1 MMEVDVIEE
10 PTCKPDCMEKL
21 FRDEISK
28 INSILMQIESCSLH
42 VISSC
47 ESQLDQLNE
56 SILKLTKNGYFCY
69 SFGVNQVLNNT
80 YLLQI
85 VYDPLISSKL

>member
-10 PTCKPDCMEKL
+10 PTTCKPDCMEKL
-21 FRDEISK
+21 FQDEISK
-28 INSILMQIESCSLH
+28 INSILMQIESCS
-42 VISSC
+42 VYGASSC

-69 SFGVNQVLNNT
+69 SFGVNQVSHLLNLSFPIDLYQLNF
-80 YLLQI
+80 
-85 VYDPLISSKL
+85 